1 VTSTLAIAL
10 LEIVAGFVL
19 LIWAADR
26 LITGASALARNLG
39 VSPLI
44 VGLTIVGF
52 GTSAPEMLVSAMASM
67 RGAPSLAIGNAIGS
81 NIANIGLIL
90 GITALIY
97 PLKVES
103 VTLRREFPVLAVI
116 MILSL
121 GLMLNLQLSRVD
133 GMVLAIGLLALVGG
147 MVYLGVRSEGSDPM
161 AASLTEEV
169 PEGVTTKAAI
179 LSTLLGV
186 ILLPLSAHILVNGAV
201 TLAGILGV
209 SDALIGLTVIAFGTS
224 LPELAAAAACALKKE
239 DDLAIGNILGSN
251 MFNLLGVLGIA
262 ALIAPM
268 SIEPVLLYRDVSV
281 MFALTLFLFLTVS
294 RRNGPGLITRPAAM
308 VMLLGFLVYQS
319 VIIHQGLNGGA
330 V

>member
-1 VTSTLAIAL
+1 MSSTLAIAL
-10 LEIVAGFVL
+10 LEIIAGFVL

-26 LITGASALARNLG
+26 LISGASALARNLG

-52 GTSAPEMLVSAMASM
+52 GTSAPEMLVSAMASV

-90 GITALIY
+90 GITGLIY

-103 VTLRREFPVLAVI
+103 ITLRREFPVLAVI

-121 GLMLNLQLSRVD
+121 ILMFNLSLSRVD
-133 GMVLAIGLLALVGG
+133 GIILAMGLFMLVGG

-169 PEGVTTKAAI
+169 PEGMPTRTAVLWT
-179 LSTLLGV
+179 LSGML
-186 ILLPLSAHILVNGAV
+186 LLPLSAHILVEGSV
-201 TLAGILGV
+201 TLATLLGV
-209 SDALIGLTVIAFGTS
+209 SDALIGLTIIAFGTS

-262 ALIAPM
+262 ALISPM
-268 SIEPVLLYRDVSV
+268 TIEPSLLYRDTVV
-281 MFALTLFLFLTVS
+281 MFVLTIFLFVAVS
-294 RRNGPGLITRPAAM
+294 RKSGPGMITRPVAA
-308 VMLLGFLVYQS
+308 VMLLTFLIYQS
-319 VIIHQGLNGGA
+319 VIIHQGLN
-330 V
+330 

>member
-1 VTSTLAIAL
+1 MTSTLAISL

-26 LITGASALARNLG
+26 LISGASALARNLG

-52 GTSAPEMLVSAMASM
+52 GTSAPEMLVSAMASV
-67 RGAPSLAIGNAIGS
+67 RGSPSLAIGNAIGS

-90 GITALIY
+90 GITGLIY

-116 MILSL
+116 MIVTL
-121 GLMLNLQLSRVD
+121 GLMLNLQLSQVD
-133 GMVLAIGLLALVGG
+133 GIVLIAGLFALVGG
-147 MVYLGVRSEGSDPM
+147 MIYLGVRSEGSDPM

-169 PEGVTTKAAI
+169 PEGVSTRKAI
-179 LSTLLGV
+179 LWTVLGMV
-186 ILLPLSAHILVNGAV
+186 LLPLSAHILVEGAT

-209 SDALIGLTVIAFGTS
+209 SDALIGLTIIAFGTS

-262 ALIAPM
+262 AILAPM
-268 SIEPVLLYRDVSV
+268 SIDPELLYRDVSV
-281 MFALTLFLFLTVS
+281 MFALTIFLFLAVA
-294 RRNGPGLITRPAAM
+294 RRTGPGMITRPVAA
-308 VMLLGFLVYQS
+308 VMLLTFLVYQS
-319 VIIHQGLNGGA
+319 FIIHQGLN
-330 V
+330 

>member
-1 VTSTLAIAL
+1 MTSSLAISL
-10 LEIVAGFVL
+10 LQIIAGFIL

-26 LITGASALARNLG
+26 LISGASALARNLG

-52 GTSAPEMLVSAMASM
+52 GTSAPEMLVSAMASI

-90 GITALIY
+90 GITGLIY

-103 VTLRREFPVLAVI
+103 ITLRREFPVLAVI
-116 MILSL
+116 MILTL
-121 GLMLNLQLSRVD
+121 GLMLNLELNRFD
-133 GMVLAIGLLALVGG
+133 GIVLAGSLFAVVGG
-147 MVYLGVRSEGSDPM
+147 MIYLGVRSEGSDPI
-161 AASLTEEV
+161 AASLTDEV
-169 PEGVTTKAAI
+169 PEGVSTRKAI
-179 LSTLLGV
+179 LWTAMGMV
-186 ILLPLSAHILVNGAV
+186 LLPLSAHILVEGSV

-262 ALIAPM
+262 ALIAPL
-268 SIEPVLLYRDVSV
+268 SIEPSLLYRDVTV
-281 MFALTLFLFLTVS
+281 MFVLTIFLFLAVA
-294 RRNGPGLITRPAAM
+294 RKRGPGMITRPVATI
-308 VMLLGFLVYQS
+308 MLLAFLAYQS
-319 VIIHQGLNGGA
+319 FIIHQGLS
-330 V
+330 

>member
-1 VTSTLAIAL
+1 MTSSLAISL
-10 LEIVAGFVL
+10 LQIIAGFIL

-26 LITGASALARNLG
+26 LISGASALARNLG

-52 GTSAPEMLVSAMASM
+52 GTSAPEMLVSAMASI

-90 GITALIY
+90 GITGLIY

-103 VTLRREFPVLAVI
+103 ITLRREFPVLAVI
-116 MILSL
+116 MILTL
-121 GLMLNLQLSRVD
+121 GLMLNLELNRFD
-133 GMVLAIGLLALVGG
+133 GIVLAGSLFAVVGG
-147 MVYLGVRSEGSDPM
+147 MIYLGVRSEGSDPI
-161 AASLTEEV
+161 AASLTDEV
-169 PEGVTTKAAI
+169 PEGVSTRKAI
-179 LSTLLGV
+179 LWTAMGMV
-186 ILLPLSAHILVNGAV
+186 LLPLSAHILVEGSV

-262 ALIAPM
+262 ALIAPLT
-268 SIEPVLLYRDVSV
+268 IEPSLLYRDVTV
-281 MFALTLFLFLTVS
+281 MFVLTIFLFLAVA
-294 RRNGPGLITRPAAM
+294 RKRGPGMITRPVATI
-308 VMLLGFLVYQS
+308 MLLAFLAYQS
-319 VIIHQGLNGGA
+319 FIIHQGLS
-330 V
+330 

>member
-1 VTSTLAIAL
+1 MTSTLAIAL
-10 LEIVAGFVL
+10 LQIIAGFVL

-26 LITGASALARNLG
+26 LISGASALARNLG

-90 GITALIY
+90 GITGLIY
-97 PLKVES
+97 PLRIES
-103 VTLRREFPVLAVI
+103 VTLRREFPVLALI
-116 MILSL
+116 MIVTL
-121 GLMLNLQLSRVD
+121 GLMINLQLSRFD
-133 GMVLAIGLLALVGG
+133 GMVLAAGLVALVGG

-169 PEGVTTKAAI
+169 PEGVSTRSAI
-179 LSTLLGV
+179 IWTVMGV
-186 ILLPLSAHILVNGAV
+186 LLLPLSAHILVEGSV

-262 ALIAPM
+262 ALISPM
-268 SIEPVLLYRDVSV
+268 AIEPSLLYRDVAV
-281 MFALTLFLFLTVS
+281 MFALTIFLFLAVS
-294 RRNGPGLITRPAAM
+294 RRSGPGMITRPIAS
-308 VMLLGFLVYQS
+308 VMLISFLVYQS
-319 VIIHQGLNGGA
+319 IIIHQGLN
-330 V
+330 